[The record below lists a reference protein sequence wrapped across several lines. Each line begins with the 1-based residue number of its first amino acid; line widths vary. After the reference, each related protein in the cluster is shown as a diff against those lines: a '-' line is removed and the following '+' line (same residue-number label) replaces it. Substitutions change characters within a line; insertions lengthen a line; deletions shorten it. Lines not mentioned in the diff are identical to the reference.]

1 MGLVGKFEHDSE
13 IALAVREW
21 LGQDGLDFFRGLLRE
36 HGKINVVL
44 MHEPTNPEMPA
55 IPHPVHFREG
65 MQVRN
70 FLRTLPLTD
79 HWDDHDFDNW
89 WIPVVEAAVLEPW
102 RVWMREMPEESWTVQ
117 AYSEHHAKHL
127 AQILWYEMERWD
139 LTYKEL
145 GAERVE

>member
-1 MGLVGKFEHDSE
+1 MGSAVKFEHDSQ
-13 IALAVREW
+13 IAVVVREW
-21 LGQDGLDFFRGLLRE
+21 LGPEGLGFFRGLLQE

-44 MHEPTNPEMPA
+44 MHEPTEPGMPA

-70 FLRTLPLTD
+70 FLRTLPETE
-79 HWDDHDFDNW
+79 HWGSHDFDNN
-89 WIPVVEAAVLEPW
+89 WIPVVKAAVSEPW
-102 RVWMREMPEESWTVQ
+102 RVWMREMPEESWTVH

-127 AQILWYEMERWD
+127 AQCLWYELERWD
-139 LTYKEL
+139 LAYKEL